1 MEWTDGRAGRAA
13 RPGGPTPRGRRR
25 TSTTTSHLLALT
37 AALYDDERAPF
48 LLLRVVA
55 TATGAEGDLSPPSV
69 ATSAIGDTA
78 VVAVWF

>member
-13 RPGGPTPRGRRR
+13 RPGGPTPRR
-25 TSTTTSHLLALT
+25 TSTSHLLALT